1 MEDSKLPK
9 KELIHDLNPSKKRGG
24 GDNLKPL
31 LFTIVIVL
39 ILGIG
44 TGYIASNFSGAAK
57 GPGKVTSGSAAGEDI
72 KKGFTA
78 GVTNTSE
85 FPDVAEGVLKEGG
98 FEGEGEYH
106 LIRPGGD
113 SQTAYLFSSVVD
125 FSKFVD
131 KKIKVWGKS
140 QTPQKVGWLLDV
152 GKIEVQ

>member
-1 MEDSKLPK
+1 MEDTKLPK
-9 KELIHDLNPSKKRGG
+9 KELIHDLNPSKKKGSSSPKQ
-24 GDNLKPL
+24 LI
-31 LFTIVIVL
+31 FTIVIVL

-44 TGYIASNFSGAAK
+44 TGYIASNVSGSGK
-57 GPGKVTSGSAAGEDI
+57 GPGKVTSGPTAGDEI
-72 KKGFTA
+72 KKGFTV
-78 GVTNTSE
+78 GVSNTSE
-85 FPDVAEGVLKEGG
+85 FPDVAEGVLKAGG